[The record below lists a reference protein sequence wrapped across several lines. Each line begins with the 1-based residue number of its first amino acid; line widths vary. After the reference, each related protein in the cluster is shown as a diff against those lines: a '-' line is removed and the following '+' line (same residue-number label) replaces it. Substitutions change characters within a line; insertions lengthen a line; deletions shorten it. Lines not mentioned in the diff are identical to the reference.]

1 MTGKDIHVALTFDY
15 DAYSVWIGTFAAKSP
30 SMISRG
36 EFGPQGVRRILQL
49 LGQYRIRGTFFVPGH
64 TALAFPRTVVD
75 IAAAGHEIGHHGWI
89 HENPANTTPDQER
102 WIMGTSDSRR
112 SIRWRASD
120 RSATARQRGTIAL
133 KPFRSCSNTASPTE

>member
-49 LGQYRIRGTFFVPGH
+49 LGQ
-64 TALAFPRTVVD
+64 
-75 IAAAGHEIGHHGWI
+75 
-89 HENPANTTPDQER
+89 
-102 WIMGTSDSRR
+102 
-112 SIRWRASD
+112 
-120 RSATARQRGTIAL
+120 
-133 KPFRSCSNTASPTE
+133 